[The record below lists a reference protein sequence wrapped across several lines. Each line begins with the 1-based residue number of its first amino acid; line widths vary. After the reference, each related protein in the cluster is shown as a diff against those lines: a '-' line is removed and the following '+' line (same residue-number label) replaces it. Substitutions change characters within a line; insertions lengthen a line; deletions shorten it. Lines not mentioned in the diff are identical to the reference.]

1 MKSPLNPLLARQFAT
16 GARRSRFFWLLSF
29 HVLLQGLIAL
39 GFLRLSGASAGPEA
53 RISLSGLLS
62 SARQL
67 YWLSSLLL
75 LLAGGLLAPIAAIGG
90 LAGEIEHRTFDL
102 LRITTI
108 SPRAIVLG
116 KWSTAVLTGVL
127 VLLTPVPVQLLGF
140 WLGGITLTELI
151 LTQVFLLVVLMLN
164 TALALAI
171 SATVR
176 KTWVA
181 VLIFYGTVLAVVPL
195 AGGSALL
202 LSLYNGWPML
212 LSGSR
217 SLWQA
222 ALAQHG
228 WVLLAGVHP
237 LSAAIASVILGT
249 EQGAWFWLNFAIA
262 NTGASATSVT
272 LPAPWLTHTLLALP
286 ITAALLW
293 WTARKIARPEV

>member
-1 MKSPLNPLLARQFAT
+1 
-16 GARRSRFFWLLSF
+16 
-29 HVLLQGLIAL
+29 
-39 GFLRLSGASAGPEA
+39 
-53 RISLSGLLS
+53 
-62 SARQL
+62 
-67 YWLSSLLL
+67 
-75 LLAGGLLAPIAAIGG
+75 
-90 LAGEIEHRTFDL
+90 
-102 LRITTI
+102 
-108 SPRAIVLG
+108 
-116 KWSTAVLTGVL
+116 
-127 VLLTPVPVQLLGF
+127 
-140 WLGGITLTELI
+140 
-151 LTQVFLLVVLMLN
+151 
-164 TALALAI
+164 
-171 SATVR
+171 
-176 KTWVA
+176 
-181 VLIFYGTVLAVVPL
+181 
-195 AGGSALL
+195 
-202 LSLYNGWPML
+202 ML

>member
-39 GFLRLSGASAGPEA
+39 GFLQLSGAGAGQGA

-108 SPRAIVLG
+108 SPRALVLG
-116 KWSTAVLTGVL
+116 KWSAAVLTGVL

-181 VLIFYGTVLAVVPL
+181 VLVFYGTALVAVPII
-195 AGGSALL
+195 GGGALL
-202 LSLYNGWPML
+202 LSLYNGWPTL

-249 EQGAWFWLNFAIA
+249 EQGAWFWLNFAIT
-262 NTGASATSVT
+262 NVSVSTPSVT

-286 ITAALLW
+286 MTAALLW
-293 WTARKIARPEV
+293 WTARKVARPEV